1 MYAVICSCKVFILNV
16 CLLTAKG
23 AIQKEVVYFG
33 LSKQE
38 VVLLQ
43 RPTGEDKNLLIA
55 AVMHVKHFDRHYV

>member
-1 MYAVICSCKVFILNV
+1 MSF
-16 CLLTAKG
+16 LLTAKG

-43 RPTGEDKNLLIA
+43 RPTGEFKTWSHSNPMLCT
-55 AVMHVKHFDRHYV
+55 AVINVIVKTLTTIML